1 MRAHMSRVLVISNDF
16 VNQRMAGPAI
26 RSFEL
31 SRQLH
36 RAGNEV
42 TLASRA
48 ETDLPP
54 QPFPIIAHDT
64 RTLEALG
71 PKHDVILFQGH
82 ILDAYPFLAESGACL
97 VADLYGPFTLELLV
111 LRPLQPTVNDLPDW
125 DQTLSVVDDQLRLS
139 DYFLCASEKQFDY
152 WVGALSALN
161 RINPQTFAR
170 DPSMRSLIDL
180 VPFGL
185 PEEPPVKRAPAM
197 RGVIPGIGDHDLIL
211 LAGTIYNWLDPL
223 TLIRGVATASRRHPE
238 LRLVFMG
245 TAHPNRY
252 APKFWMIATA
262 RRLAEELGLLNR
274 VVFFNEDWVPYE
286 NRADWLLE
294 ADIGVSTHSDHLE
307 ARYAFRTRFL
317 DFFWTGL
324 PILCTAGD
332 TLGDTVEQ
340 RGMGITVQPGDP
352 DAIAA
357 AIDVLADPAARRERA
372 QRVAA
377 YATELTWPKVAAPLI
392 RYCANPTAAPDLVD
406 TGRRRV
412 RPVPLVDHRRPGGRQ
427 DWRALTV
434 KAISTALYQGPMPLV
449 VKSSNYIRRRIF
461 ARLRPRPD
469 RPLDPQPDRRA
480 GRSPQ
485 PKPPVSSPPAWPA
498 PAERTAS
505 ATSRVA
511 DEPAPG
517 STGEAF

>member
-36 RAGNEV
+36 QAGNEV

-197 RGVIPGIGDHDLIL
+197 RGVIPGIGDNDLIL

-274 VVFFNEDWVPYE
+274 VVF
-286 NRADWLLE
+286 L
-294 ADIGVSTHSDHLE
+294 T
-307 ARYAFRTRFL
+307 RTGFPTRIAP
-317 DFFWTGL
+317 TGCSRPTSACR
-324 PILCTAGD
+324 PI
-332 TLGDTVEQ
+332 
-340 RGMGITVQPGDP
+340 
-352 DAIAA
+352 
-357 AIDVLADPAARRERA
+357 
-372 QRVAA
+372 
-377 YATELTWPKVAAPLI
+377 
-392 RYCANPTAAPDLVD
+392 PTIS
-406 TGRRRV
+406 
-412 RPVPLVDHRRPGGRQ
+412 RPGMPSVPASSISSGPGCPSCAPQETPWGIPSNSVGWGSRCSPATRMPSRPPSRCWPTQ
-427 DWRALTV
+427 RRGANAPNGWR
-434 KAISTALYQGPMPLV
+434 PMRP
-449 VKSSNYIRRRIF
+449 SS
-461 ARLRPRPD
+461 PG
-469 RPLDPQPDRRA
+469 Q
-480 GRSPQ
+480 RSPL
-485 PKPPVSSPPAWPA
+485 
-498 PAERTAS
+498 R
-505 ATSRVA
+505 
-511 DEPAPG
+511 
-517 STGEAF
+517 